1 MLDIASGKRKASET
15 FRHIQKTSLILLFY
29 IDDKKIIGGL
39 SVIVSDRGMLEIE
52 K

>member
-15 FRHIQKTSLILLFY
+15 FRDLQKKSLILLFY
-29 IDDKKIIGGL
+29 IDEKIIGGL
-39 SVIVSDRGMLEIE
+39 SVIFSNKGMLEVE